1 MHSSA
6 KEVFMDNNEPIY
18 FTRGNPATSAL
29 PIEDFRMCADAIIQ
43 KEGKVLF
50 QYGHYS
56 GYGPLRQWIA
66 DWFEVEY
73 EQVLMGNS
81 SMEFLTFFAFLLLE
95 KGDTVFLENPSYDRA
110 ITAMKRAGAN
120 VVGIPLEPDGIN
132 LDAFEAALQVSVP
145 KLFYI
150 VPDFQNPTG
159 VTTAL
164 AKRNRIAEL
173 SREYEF
179 LVVEDAPYRFLR
191 YQGEDPPTFL
201 ELVPEKTLHISSFS
215 KIMSPGVRV
224 GFLIGPKD
232 VMPKLHKWSED
243 TYIHPALVTEGIVY
257 EYCRRGLLEP
267 NIEALKSLYAPRMEC
282 MLQML
287 DRKLQGVDFIRP
299 EGGFFL
305 SLNLPEEINGRALQ
319 LNADD
324 FGIVLSDG
332 SGFFTDGKGDNFVRL
347 PFCGISPEEIE
358 KGVSRLSKAL
368 DYHRRG

>member
-1 MHSSA
+1 
-6 KEVFMDNNEPIY
+6 
-18 FTRGNPATSAL
+18 
-29 PIEDFRMCADAIIQ
+29 
-43 KEGKVLF
+43 
-50 QYGHYS
+50 
-56 GYGPLRQWIA
+56 
-66 DWFEVEY
+66 
-73 EQVLMGNS
+73 
-81 SMEFLTFFAFLLLE
+81 
-95 KGDTVFLENPSYDRA
+95 
-110 ITAMKRAGAN
+110 MKRAGAD

-132 LDAFEAALQVSVP
+132 LEAFEAALQNNVP

-150 VPDFQNPTG
+150 IPEFQNPAG
-159 VTTAL
+159 VTTSVE
-164 AKRNRIAEL
+164 KRKRIAEL
-173 SREYEF
+173 AREYGF
-179 LVVEDAPYRFLR
+179 LIVEDAPYRFLR
-191 YQGEDPPTFL
+191 YQGENPPAFL

-267 NIEALKSLYAPRMEC
+267 NIESLKSLYAPRMAC

-287 DRKLQGVDFIRP
+287 DKQLQGVDFIRP

-305 SLNLPEEINGRALQ
+305 SLNLPKEINGRALQ
-319 LNADD
+319 ENAEN

-332 SGFFTDGKGDNFVRL
+332 SGFFIDGKGDNFVRL

-358 KGVSRLSKAL
+358 EGIKRLARAI
-368 DYHRRG
+368 DYHRRS